1 MSLVA
6 EARAVVHPTENEEK
20 IIQALLNIF
29 PTASILRN
37 QGHVVAKIDSLKG
50 LEKLRMM
57 IRSRRIR
64 TTVRSLLQK
73 GRSNGRIVFY
83 LNKQAAA
90 IGKLSFYEKGEVMA
104 LGPIE
109 VIVETTQ
116 PNELINWLTE

>member
-1 MSLVA
+1 MSLLA
-6 EARAVVHPTENEEK
+6 QARAVVHPTENEEK

-29 PTASILRN
+29 PTAVIERS
-37 QGHVVAKIDSLKG
+37 QGQVLAKVDSLKG

-64 TTVRSLLQK
+64 NTVRSLLQK
-73 GRSNGRIVFY
+73 GLSNGRIVFY

-90 IGKLSFYEKGEVMA
+90 VGRLSFYEKGEIMA

-109 VIVETTQ
+109 VIVETSK
-116 PNELINWLTE
+116 PDELINWLTE

>member
-1 MSLVA
+1 MA

>member
-1 MSLVA
+1 MA

-90 IGKLSFYEKGEVMA
+90 MGKLSFYEKGEVMA

>member
-1 MSLVA
+1 M
-6 EARAVVHPTENEEK
+6 
-20 IIQALLNIF
+20 
-29 PTASILRN
+29 
-37 QGHVVAKIDSLKG
+37 
-50 LEKLRMM
+50 
-57 IRSRRIR
+57 RSRRIR

-90 IGKLSFYEKGEVMA
+90 MGKLSFYEKGEVMA